1 MFAVL
6 VIPDFSLH
14 ALLRFNPALRGE
26 SVAII
31 EGEGRRA
38 RIASVSTTVTA
49 VSPGM
54 TAAQALAECPA
65 LQLLTPSLVAERETG
80 ALLLSAAWTLSP
92 CVEPSASGRCTVDL
106 TGANPDKLRHQLP
119 ALRAQ
124 LFLQGL
130 PVKIG
135 IGPNALLARY
145 AAHLADPELW
155 VRDAGAF
162 LKPLPLSILDITAD
176 EERLFTDL
184 GIQTLG
190 ALTAFPR
197 AALAN
202 RLGARGDD
210 LWARAAGEW
219 SAPLQ
224 PAPFPVRYRAE
235 AELEEPVET
244 LEPLLFLLRRFC
256 ERLALEV
263 GQFGQG
269 TARLSLVL
277 QLDDEKHYARD
288 FDLPEPTASPDIIF
302 AALENHLSSLQ
313 TDSPIVGLTLE
324 AFPARRLQ
332 KQEGLFETG
341 LKDAPMFY
349 ATLGRIAAVVGSVNL
364 GTPRH
369 GDSHRPDAI
378 TLGAPAPSV
387 PERRAPAAPA
397 AHGPLLRRLRPPIP
411 ATVELTETRP
421 SFLVCPLAR
430 GDVTALRRPVW
441 SSGEWWTPQA
451 FAREE
456 WDVQVGPGLYR
467 LLHAPDGWFIEGIYD

>member
-6 VIPDFSLH
+6 LIPDFSLH

-26 SVAII
+26 AVAVIA
-31 EGEGRRA
+31 GEGRKA
-38 RIASVSTTVTA
+38 RIAAVSANVTA

-80 ALLLSAAWTLSP
+80 AMLLSAAWTLSP
-92 CVEPSASGRCTVDL
+92 CVEPTASGRCTVDL
-106 TGANPDKLRHQLP
+106 TGANPDRLP
-119 ALRAQ
+119 AQ
-124 LFLQGL
+124 LQAVRTQFSLQGPPL
-130 PVKIG
+130 RVG
-135 IGPNALLARY
+135 VGPNALLAHY

-155 VRDAGAF
+155 VRDAGSF
-162 LKPLPLSILDITAD
+162 LKPLPLAILALTAD

-184 GIQTLG
+184 GIKTLG

-197 AALAN
+197 AALTN

-244 LEPLLFLLRRFC
+244 LEPLLFLIRRFC

-277 QLDDEKHYARD
+277 QLDNEQQHTRD
-288 FDLPEPTASPDIIF
+288 FELPEPTASSDIIF
-302 AALENHLSSLQ
+302 AALENHLASLQ
-313 TDSPIVGLTLE
+313 TDSPIAGLSLE

-332 KQEGLFETG
+332 QQEGLFETG

-349 ATLGRIAAVVGSVNL
+349 ATLGRIAAVVGSENL
-364 GTPRH
+364 GTPRRA
-369 GDSHRPDAI
+369 DSHRPDAI
-378 TLGAPAPSV
+378 ALDPPAPSV
-387 PERRAPAAPA
+387 PERRVPPAPA
-397 AHGPLLRRLRPPIP
+397 AHGPLLRRLRPPLP
-411 ATVELTETRP
+411 ATVELTEARP
-421 SFLVCPLAR
+421 SFVMSSLAR
-430 GDVTALRRPVW
+430 GDVTTLRRPVW
-441 SSGEWWTPQA
+441 SSGDWWTPQA